1 MHTTF
6 FPSALESF
14 LVIPSLLSKSP
25 ELVFLNQISTH
36 LLLQVLLPGSS
47 KAHLIPAGQRIPVSS
62 TALPRA
68 SEYYCSGPKP
78 CYSAPLQLLPS
89 LSQKLWH
96 KVRVWKSQRKGVSAV
111 NELPVYQGDKV
122 LVVQSCPTLF
132 DPLDC
137 SLQGCSVH
145 GIFQTSILE

>member
-47 KAHLIPAGQRIPVSS
+47 KAHLILASQRIPISS

-68 SEYYCSGPKP
+68 SEYYCFWPQAILLSTSPAPTKP
-78 CYSAPLQLLPS
+78 FSKALAQGKGVEESKEKSFCCQSAPS
-89 LSQKLWH
+89 LSRRQ
-96 KVRVWKSQRKGVSAV
+96 SVS
-111 NELPVYQGDKV
+111 
-122 LVVQSCPTLF
+122 
-132 DPLDC
+132 
-137 SLQGCSVH
+137 CSVVSNS
-145 GIFQTSILE
+145 F